1 MGTVITIVF
10 AIVLGSS
17 LFHMS
22 LVALKDIRQTPTLR
36 NLWRA
41 GIGRINHY
49 MLIGGAFRQ
58 GGSAMQVVVGHV
70 LFANIF
76 QLMVSTIYLL
86 YNHCLT
92 CQVLADQWARLT
104 TTSSLS
110 QHEKDVPN
118 RKPLRVSSHVG
129 LQRTS
134 YMLSLP
140 WTYAAPMML
149 AFTLLHTLVARSV
162 FLVRTAAYGPGPEGI
177 RMGHRDASRVGFFSM
192 GILLS
197 TIMGCLILII
207 LLLNSFRSYH
217 GVPKH
222 LPRMSNK
229 TAFVSALCQRPA
241 GDNDAFLFPVT
252 LMAVYPTPDHV
263 DTTQAVR
270 RWVLSTDRDARPPEV
285 GEQVEQ
291 PMPVDQRDDWHSLK
305 ETWYDI
311 VKWVYPKTSTGFSP
325 IPGR

>member
-1 MGTVITIVF
+1 
-10 AIVLGSS
+10 
-17 LFHMS
+17 
-22 LVALKDIRQTPTLR
+22 
-36 NLWRA
+36 
-41 GIGRINHY
+41 
-49 MLIGGAFRQ
+49 
-58 GGSAMQVVVGHV
+58 
-70 LFANIF
+70 
-76 QLMVSTIYLL
+76 
-86 YNHCLT
+86 
-92 CQVLADQWARLT
+92 
-104 TTSSLS
+104 
-110 QHEKDVPN
+110 
-118 RKPLRVSSHVG
+118 
-129 LQRTS
+129 
-134 YMLSLP
+134 
-140 WTYAAPMML
+140 ML